1 MLNMQP
7 VRRRKKRP
15 NYGVRT
21 VELSRGKNGFG
32 FTISG
37 QQPCILSCIVPGSP
51 AENAGLRAG
60 DYLVAVEGQSVS
72 KVPHD
77 DVVRLIGASTGVLK
91 LQIAEN
97 YYSDSSDDDVVVTA
111 RQKPKYP
118 HKPRNNTQNVRASG
132 TTTQQSRA
140 AKVVRDLRTGAMFE
154 EQVAM
159 PVDPKLSVLPSPL
172 RNIKLLPELSSIN
185 QWKPPNLLSAP
196 LSRIIIP
203 GTSND
208 HSSLRE
214 NIEEEAIYQAV
225 VGYLGTIEMPRKL
238 PPGSRLQVC
247 PNTKFTD
254 KTLMSPKLKV

>member
-1 MLNMQP
+1 MHP

-37 QQPCILSCIVPGSP
+37 QQPCILSCIVAGSP

-77 DVVRLIGASTGVLK
+77 DVVRLIGASTGLLK

-118 HKPRNNTQNVRASG
+118 HKPRNNAPQNSRSATG
-132 TTTQQSRA
+132 TQQSRA

-154 EQVAM
+154 EQVVL
-159 PVDPKLSVLPSPL
+159 PTDPKVPTSPL
-172 RNIKLLPELSSIN
+172 RSIKLLSLPDLSLH
-185 QWKPPNLLSAP
+185 QWKPPSHLAP
-196 LSRIIIP
+196 LARIVLPSRP
-203 GTSND
+203 TPND
-208 HSSLRE
+208 LANRE
-214 NIEEEAIYQAV
+214 NVEEEPIYQAII
-225 VGYLGTIEMPRKL
+225 GYLGTIEMPRKL
-238 PPGSRLQVC
+238 PPGSRLQV
-247 PNTKFTD
+247 
-254 KTLMSPKLKV
+254 S

>member
-1 MLNMQP
+1 MHP
-7 VRRRKKRP
+7 IRRRKKRP

-37 QQPCILSCIVPGSP
+37 QQPCILSCIVAGSP

-118 HKPRNNTQNVRASG
+118 HKPRNNAHNARSAAV
-132 TTTQQSRA
+132 TQQSRA

-154 EQVAM
+154 EQVVV
-159 PVDPKLSVLPSPL
+159 PVESKAPISPL
-172 RNIKLLPELSSIN
+172 RSIKLLPDLN
-185 QWKPPNLLSAP
+185 LHQWKPPCHLSAP
-196 LSRIIIP
+196 LARIILP
-203 GTSND
+203 STSND
-208 HSSLRE
+208 LANQRE
-214 NIEEEAIYQAV
+214 PVAEEPIYQAII
-225 VGYLGTIEMPRKL
+225 GYLGTIEMPRKL
-238 PPGSRLQVC
+238 PPGSRLQVREYC
-247 PNTKFTD
+247 EQ
-254 KTLMSPKLKV
+254 KVVRNATVLYLFNPLVSQ